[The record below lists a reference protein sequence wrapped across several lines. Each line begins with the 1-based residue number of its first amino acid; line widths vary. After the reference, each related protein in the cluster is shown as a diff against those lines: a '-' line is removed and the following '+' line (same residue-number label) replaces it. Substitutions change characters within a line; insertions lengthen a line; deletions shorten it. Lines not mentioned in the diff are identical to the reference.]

1 MSDESRELL
10 TIVVVLSSLSVFFVI
25 SNNNRVVQLTLKA
38 SQPTRWCRTLSAA
51 AVWLS
56 NGSLNIFIRQITS
69 SSLKMSE
76 LADGG
81 REWKGSETQNETTL
95 PLSYKLPCSTHK
107 SHSARR
113 LGSLEVVQFLSLLKI
128 WRKFVWV
135 GGFLMIPHI
144 FHHFRLWKKG
154 AQQKPTMKIM
164 TKRFPFVDNRNENER
179 ARLCLKK

>member
-1 MSDESRELL
+1 
-10 TIVVVLSSLSVFFVI
+10 
-25 SNNNRVVQLTLKA
+25 
-38 SQPTRWCRTLSAA
+38 
-51 AVWLS
+51 
-56 NGSLNIFIRQITS
+56 
-69 SSLKMSE
+69 MSE

-144 FHHFRLWKKG
+144 FHHFRLWKRAHSRNRRWKLW
-154 AQQKPTMKIM
+154 QKDFHLLITATRTSELDFAWKN
-164 TKRFPFVDNRNENER
+164 KLYFSYFLAALRHFAVDCWRCWLRQER
-179 ARLCLKK
+179 VYSIYTRMWEL